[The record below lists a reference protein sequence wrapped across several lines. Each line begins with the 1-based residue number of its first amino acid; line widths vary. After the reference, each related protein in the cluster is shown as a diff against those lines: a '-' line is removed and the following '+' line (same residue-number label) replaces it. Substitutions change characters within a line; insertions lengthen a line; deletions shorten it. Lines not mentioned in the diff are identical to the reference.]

1 MRLLVVAALGIS
13 LFVPTQI
20 AAESSSEGDQVKRV
34 LLGQAHLF
42 RQGKF
47 RQEYDTLYTPNFRA
61 HCPWARYLQRQRY
74 GRSITGR
81 NFAVRNIRVRFLSST
96 KAYLAY
102 RFVRGDGRVVADVRF
117 VDRDLYTKIGT
128 RWLDD
133 WARAR
138 DC

>member
-1 MRLLVVAALGIS
+1 VKHVAIRRHPGSARLH
-13 LFVPTQI
+13 
-20 AAESSSEGDQVKRV
+20 
-34 LLGQAHLF
+34 GQ
-42 RQGKF
+42 G
-47 RQEYDTLYTPNFRA
+47 
-61 HCPWARYLQRQRY
+61 
-74 GRSITGR
+74 SGR
-81 NFAVRNIRVRFLSST
+81 NFTVRNIRVRFLSTT

-102 RFVRGDGRVVADVRF
+102 RYVRGDGRVVADVRF